1 MQCRLCGEN
10 LTLGYFSK
18 TWNDPHYRTYH
29 PQYSNWV
36 GGWIKNFVLIGTV
49 DLVLL
54 GSVLYLLHGLSTL
67 LGEVAILL
75 YLFPLYILMILFVRK
90 SSQFKREWREQHP
103 SLTA

>member
-1 MQCRLCGEN
+1 MWRQFNARIFFQDMERSSLQNLSPSVFELGRRLDQE
-10 LTLGYFSK
+10 L
-18 TWNDPHYRTYH
+18 
-29 PQYSNWV
+29 
-36 GGWIKNFVLIGTV
+36 ILIGTV